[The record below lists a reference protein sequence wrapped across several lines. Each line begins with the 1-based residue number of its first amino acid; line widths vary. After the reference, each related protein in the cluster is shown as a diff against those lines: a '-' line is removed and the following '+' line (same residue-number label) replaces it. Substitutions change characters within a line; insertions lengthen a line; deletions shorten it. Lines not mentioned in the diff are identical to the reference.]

1 MGFFGILLRYFPG
14 GLLLRRG
21 IVDSDKHLFKIET
34 EIDICNAGDGIRTRE
49 RLRDK
54 ALNLA
59 PLTWLGNPRS
69 KYGLIGLKP
78 ILILR

>member
-1 MGFFGILLRYFPG
+1 MWQNEKYSPG
-14 GLLLRRG
+14 C
-21 IVDSDKHLFKIET
+21 KQ
-34 EIDICNAGDGIRTRE
+34 NAGDGIRTRE

-69 KYGLIGLKP
+69 KYGFDRLEADPYSKITLLI
-78 ILILR
+78 